1 MNPRRAAIAAALLL
15 AWLAPTAAI
24 AAPPQRASLTDLEQ
38 QVMCVTCG
46 VPLAIAESPQAERE
60 RAYIRGLIASGESSA
75 QIKRDLV
82 GQYGPNVIALP
93 QRRGF
98 DLVVYLAPIALVLA
112 LLGALA
118 VALPRWRRRT
128 ATAAAAPSRTPRV
141 SAQES
146 EQLDAD
152 LARYEH

>member
-1 MNPRRAAIAAALLL
+1 MSPRRTAIAAALVL
-15 AWLAPTAAI
+15 ASLAPTAAI
-24 AAPPQRASLTDLEQ
+24 AAPPQRASLTDIEQ

-60 RAYIRGLIASGESSA
+60 RAYIRGLIANGESSA

-98 DLVVYLAPIALVLA
+98 DLVVYLVPVALVLA

-128 ATAAAAPSRTPRV
+128 AAATPARTPRV
-141 SAQES
+141 SIQES

-152 LARYEH
+152 LARYER